1 MRGGDVHIRTGLIA
15 LLFPLLL
22 SSCAVAGRSSVPMS
36 EVAFAP
42 ELAVDLAEMTETAS
56 GLHYRDLVVGEGAPP
71 AEPGRRLSIR
81 YIGWLPTGRQVDD
94 NITADAPF
102 EFRLG
107 DPAVIRGWNEGLEGM
122 RAGGQRMLVVP
133 PALAYG
139 RWGRGRVPPG
149 STLVFIVELVSVS

>member
-1 MRGGDVHIRTGLIA
+1 VHNRSWLLA
-15 LLFPLLL
+15 LLLPLLL
-22 SSCAVAGRSSVPMS
+22 SSCAAAGRSSVPMA

-42 ELAVDLAEMTETAS
+42 ELSIDLAEMTETAT
-56 GLHYRDLVVGEGAPP
+56 GLHYRDLTVGEGAPP
-71 AEPGRRLSIR
+71 AEPGRRVVIR
-81 YIGWLPTGRQVDD
+81 YIAWLSTGRQVDD
-94 NITADAPF
+94 NITADAPL

-133 PALAYG
+133 PSLAYG

-149 STLVFIVELVSVS
+149 STLVFLVELVSVS